1 MRLIERTDLV
11 NEGDG
16 RVPSNWQDKYKL
28 LQFARRGRVLT
39 VTMNS
44 PKNLNAV
51 GPQMHDELSQ
61 VFTDLAID
69 DGSDIIVLT
78 GAGRAFS
85 AGGDIDHMQ
94 AVVDDPT
101 LFLHEAEGS
110 RRLVFSLLEL
120 EKPIVAKIN
129 GHAVGL
135 GATLALLCDITFMS
149 TNARIGDPHVNVGLV
164 AGDGGAVIWPHLVGF
179 AKAKEFLLTGDL
191 IDAAKAEKIGLV
203 NYAIEPDRLDVAVD
217 AFCDRLATGATH
229 AIRWTK
235 NIVNLEL
242 KRIASSVM
250 HAGMAYETVS
260 VQSLDHAE
268 AVAAFREKRPPVFG
282 KSRK

>member
-1 MRLIERTDLV
+1 LIERTDLV

-164 AGDGGAVIWPHLVGF
+164 AGDGGAVGWPLMMSLL
-179 AKAKEFLLTGDL
+179 KAKEYLFTGDRIPAPL
-191 IDAAKAEKIGLV
+191 AVELGLANRV
-203 NYAIEPDRLDVAVD
+203 VPDDEVV
-217 AFCDRLATGATH
+217 
-229 AIRWTK
+229 
-235 NIVNLEL
+235 
-242 KRIASSVM
+242 
-250 HAGMAYETVS
+250 
-260 VQSLDHAE
+260 AE
-268 AVAAFREKRPPVFG
+268 AVALAHRLSKQPQQALQETKRALNLHLQNAIQNVAPFALASEAESFSTEDVKHTVDTFKEMLEKQREK
-282 KSRK
+282 